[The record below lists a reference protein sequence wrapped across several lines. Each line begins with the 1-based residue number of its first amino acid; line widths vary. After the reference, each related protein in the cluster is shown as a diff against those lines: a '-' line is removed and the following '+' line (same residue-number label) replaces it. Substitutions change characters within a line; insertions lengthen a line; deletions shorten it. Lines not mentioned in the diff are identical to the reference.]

1 MPQGGTTEL
10 ACCAC
15 QDKQE
20 LAFQLGNVGAAY
32 PGIGGFAVVGCSRHH
47 RAVAKQE
54 LSWQGLLVD
63 GYVPLKKT
71 QRVFRRLPRDPRCK
85 LCRSP
90 FGGLGGKLF
99 RTVGRKPSPK
109 NPNIC
114 HACFENLP
122 TGGIE
127 IDVGVVFAD
136 VRGSTRLGEQ
146 ATPTEFA
153 EKLNRFYATAT
164 KVVIHHDGV
173 VDKLIG
179 DEVMALF
186 FPGFAG
192 PDYRRKAAL
201 AALELSKVVD
211 FLPVGVAANAGVA
224 FVGNVGSGAVKD
236 FTALGD
242 AINTGARLQSHASPG
257 EVVLASDLNA
267 LVAADYPAARSER
280 IEVPGRRAGACRSAK
295 CGIARS
301 LGGVGESAQPLRSCC
316 SGVGL
321 QSGCSPTGS
330 NR

>member
-1 MPQGGTTEL
+1 MICAMTEQG
-10 ACCAC
+10 
-15 QDKQE
+15 
-20 LAFQLGNVGAAY
+20 
-32 PGIGGFAVVGCSRHH
+32 
-47 RAVAKQE
+47 

-63 GYVPLKKT
+63 GYVPLKKA
-71 QRVFRRLPRDPRCK
+71 QRVFRRLPHEPRCK

-114 HACFENLP
+114 HICFEGLP
-122 TGGIE
+122 PGGIE
-127 IDVGVVFAD
+127 TDVGVVFAD
-136 VRGSTRLGEQ
+136 VRGSTQLGEQ

-153 EKLNRFYATAT
+153 EKLNRFYAIAT
-164 KVVIHHDGV
+164 KVVLNYDGV

-192 PDYRRKAAL
+192 ADYRRKAAL
-201 AALELSKVVD
+201 AALELGKVVD
-211 FLPVGVAANAGVA
+211 FLPVGVSANAGVA

-257 EVVLASDLNA
+257 EVVLASDLYE
-267 LVAADYPAARSER
+267 LVAAEHPAARSER
-280 IEVPGRRAGACRSAK
+280 IEVRGREEAAQVSVL
-295 CGIARS
+295 S
-301 LGGVGESAQPLRSCC
+301 VG
-316 SGVGL
+316 
-321 QSGCSPTGS
+321 SPP
-330 NR
+330 R